1 MALPGAS
8 SPPHVTASLA
18 AITLV
23 TPGPAAQCFNAVH
36 LAQCV
41 VTGNGQM
48 HTPASPRG
56 PGHLPDRLMAHVL
69 QPLAPP
75 PLFSPAGFSEW
86 QHICPTVLVL
96 TSMMFWLARPLTV
109 ATVTGPIARGQW
121 SECRFHTGL
130 PTAVG
135 GIT

>member
-18 AITLV
+18 AIALV
-23 TPGPAAQCFNAVH
+23 TPGPAAQCFNAVHLAQCVCFNAMH

-56 PGHLPDRLMAHVL
+56 PGHLPDRLTAHVL

-109 ATVTGPIARGQW
+109 ATVTGPIA
-121 SECRFHTGL
+121 
-130 PTAVG
+130 
-135 GIT
+135 